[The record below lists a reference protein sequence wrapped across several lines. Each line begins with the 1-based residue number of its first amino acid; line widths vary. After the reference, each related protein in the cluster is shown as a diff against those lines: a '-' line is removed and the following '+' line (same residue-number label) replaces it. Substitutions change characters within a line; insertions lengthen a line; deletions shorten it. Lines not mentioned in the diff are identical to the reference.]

1 MFALIS
7 GIQCLRLDRSDHI
20 TPCEALQRNSKSRI
34 TRYLFLLLALIA
46 SAAQAF
52 TVSGRNYRT
61 NGASSDVQAALNA
74 APTGSTVL
82 IPSGSYIWSSA
93 VKMSTA
99 VHLEGTGSSST
110 TIVCAVANT
119 GCLDVTFS
127 SHGNSEISGI
137 AFTLGSITVNYHGMV
152 EVFGNS
158 TGQPANPNGV
168 LLLHDCEFTVNQNG
182 QDCVLWKTNGGVIWN
197 CTFQSNDIDC
207 AGVYCKNALGN
218 TEVGDP
224 WRSPSTIGTVDR
236 TGRANTYIE
245 NCTFTDMFLQSINL
259 DDNSR
264 TVVRHNTFNNSA
276 IGSHGQETSPWGVR
290 HYEIYNNTFKF
301 TTSGNTPF
309 GKTYPLNLNYWFEDR
324 GGTGCIFNNTV
335 PDIRSKTWGAKATW
349 LLVDFNIQRHSN
361 NISCQTSYP
370 SARQVG
376 QTWIG
381 SGGYS
386 YPGAPVDGP
395 GYGID
400 PLYVWGNTGGVNA
413 QAPAIEDYPDQ
424 CGNRELVQHFIAL
437 NRDYFR
443 SAKVNYTPYVYPHP
457 LRSTVK

>member
-1 MFALIS
+1 MKTWIAFLFALAIVS
-7 GIQCLRLDRSDHI
+7 GQ
-20 TPCEALQRNSKSRI
+20 
-34 TRYLFLLLALIA
+34 
-46 SAAQAF
+46 SADGY
-52 TVSGRNYRT
+52 TVSGSTYRT
-61 NGASSDVQAALNA
+61 NGSSSDVQAAINA
-74 APTGSTVL
+74 APNGSTIL
-82 IPSGSYIWSSA
+82 LPAGNFTW
-93 VKMSTA
+93 
-99 VHLEGTGSSST
+99 ST
-110 TIVCAVANT
+110 TVSLSAPLHLVGAGANAT
-119 GCLDVTFS
+119 TITCGVGNSGTLDVTCSTAGNIEVS
-127 SHGNSEISGI
+127 SISFVEGNFTVAYEALVKVSG
-137 AFTLGSITVNYHGMV
+137 A
-152 EVFGNS
+152 S

-168 LLLHDCEFTVNQNG
+168 VLLHDCSFSVNQNG
-182 QDCVLWKTNGGVIWN
+182 EDCVLWQTNGGVIWN
-197 CTFQSNDIDC
+197 CRFSSQDIDC
-207 AGVYCKNALGN
+207 VGVYCKDALGS
-218 TEVGDP
+218 TQPGDP
-224 WRSPSTIGTVDR
+224 WQTLSTMGTADAS
-236 TGRANTYIE
+236 GLANTYIE

-264 TVVRHNTFNNSA
+264 TVVRYNTFDNSA

-290 HYEIYNNTFKF
+290 HYEIYNNTFIF
-301 TTSGNTPF
+301 TSSGPTPF
-309 GKTYPLNLNYWFEDR
+309 GNTYPLNLNYWFEDR

-335 PDIRSKTWGAKATW
+335 PDIASQTWGAKATW

-361 NISCQTSYP
+361 NISCQTQYP